1 MYYFF
6 MPRHQKNLVC
16 NWSEKID
23 QKRDT
28 LIYIYIYIYIYIF
41 IYIYGSLVSP
51 IGIALK
57 MKFNL
62 LYVKSRSSFLIKYW
76 FKLLGLLFLSLFLL
90 IILSVTLW
98 ANILYF
104 ICTEFLKRIK
114 VSISHHTDT
123 PDWKLISYISYI
135 YIFSPTKNDHIC

>member
-1 MYYFF
+1 MNILDNCKSLISVPFVISSNEKV
-6 MPRHQKNLVC
+6 RIQIRRAKNQR
-16 NWSEKID
+16 ITP
-23 QKRDT
+23 DT
-28 LIYIYIYIYIYIF
+28 DPTGLK
-41 IYIYGSLVSP
+41 STNP
-51 IGIALK
+51 IG
-57 MKFNL
+57 
-62 LYVKSRSSFLIKYW
+62 SRSSFLIKYW

-114 VSISHHTDT
+114 VSISHHTGT

-135 YIFSPTKNDHIC
+135 YIFSPTKNGHIC